1 MPADTS
7 AVRAEEQLDLEAL
20 SAYLNREGFS
30 GGRSLSVEQF
40 PGGHSNLTHLLKL
53 DGAAEYV
60 LRRPPLGPVAPK
72 AHDMV
77 REFRILRAVHPV
89 FPPAPE
95 PALLCEEIA
104 ILGVP
109 FYLMERRRGLV
120 VRRENP
126 PEIGDDVQLRR
137 RIGGA
142 LLDTLVALHSIDVSQ
157 PPISAIGKPAGFL
170 ERQLSGWFGRWQR
183 ARTRDLPAMDRLME
197 WLSFRLPVS
206 SEAALLHNDYKL
218 DNVML
223 DPADPARVVAV
234 LDWEMSA
241 LGDPLV
247 DLGILLCYWPE
258 ANDPPERRE
267 SISPVTSMPGWP
279 SRAELVARYADRT
292 GRDVSR
298 IAYYEIFAIFKIA
311 VVLQQIYHR
320 YRLGQTSDPRF
331 AVMEE
336 RVLGLVQVATD
347 LVDKCSFT

>member
-1 MPADTS
+1 
-7 AVRAEEQLDLEAL
+7 
-20 SAYLNREGFS
+20 
-30 GGRSLSVEQF
+30 
-40 PGGHSNLTHLLKL
+40 
-53 DGAAEYV
+53 
-60 LRRPPLGPVAPK
+60 
-72 AHDMV
+72 MV
-77 REFRILRAVHPV
+77 REYRLLCAVHPV

-95 PALLCEEIA
+95 PTLLCEDISVIGA
-104 ILGVP
+104 P

-126 PEIGDDVQLRR
+126 PEIGDNVGLRR
-137 RIGGA
+137 RIGEA
-142 LLDTLVALHSIDVSQ
+142 LLDTLVQLHAVDASRPPVSG
-157 PPISAIGKPAGFL
+157 IGKPAGFL

-183 ARTRDLPAMDRLME
+183 SRTRDLPAMDRLME
-197 WLSFRLPVS
+197 WLSARLPAS
-206 SEAALLHNDYKL
+206 TEAALLHNDYKL

-267 SISPVTSMPGWP
+267 SISPVTAMPGWP
-279 SRAELVARYADRT
+279 TRAELVERYAART

-298 IAYYEIFAIFKIA
+298 IDYYQIFAIFKVA

-320 YRLGQTSDPRF
+320 YHLGQTSDPRF
-331 AVMEE
+331 AAMEE
-336 RVLGLVQVATD
+336 RVLGLVQVAAEMMERAG
-347 LVDKCSFT
+347 F

>member
-1 MPADTS
+1 MSADTS
-7 AVRAEEQLDLEAL
+7 AVRAEEQLDLQAL
-20 SAYLNREGFS
+20 SAYLEREGFS
-30 GGRSLSVEQF
+30 QGRGIAVEQF
-40 PGGHSNLTHLLKL
+40 PGGHSNLTYLVQFE
-53 DGAAEYV
+53 GGGEYV

-77 REFRILRAVHPV
+77 REFRVLRAVHPL
-89 FPPAPE
+89 FPPAPK
-95 PALLCEEIA
+95 PALLCEDLA
-104 ILGVP
+104 ILGAP

-126 PEIGDDVQLRR
+126 PEIGDDQRLRR
-137 RIGGA
+137 RIGEA
-142 LLDTLVALHSIDVSQ
+142 LLDTLVDLHAVDVSR
-157 PPISAIGKPAGFL
+157 PPVSGIGKPAGFL
-170 ERQLSGWFGRWQR
+170 ARQLSGWFERWQR
-183 ARTRDLPAMDRLME
+183 SRTRDLPAMDRLME
-197 WLSFRLPVS
+197 WLSARLPAS
-206 SEAALLHNDYKL
+206 GEAALLHNDYKL

-258 ANDPPERRE
+258 AGDPPERRE
-267 SISPVTSMPGWP
+267 SISPVTAMPGWP
-279 SRAELVARYADRT
+279 SRADLVQRYAALT

-320 YRLGQTSDPRF
+320 YHLGQTSDPRF
-331 AVMEE
+331 AGMEG
-336 RVLGLVQVATD
+336 RVLGLVQVAAELTD
-347 LVDKCSFT
+347 KAKF

>member
-1 MPADTS
+1 MSADTS

-20 SAYLNREGFS
+20 SSYLDRQGFAR
-30 GGRSLSVEQF
+30 GRRIAVEQF
-40 PGGHSNLTHLLKL
+40 PGGHSNLTYLLKL
-53 DGAAEYV
+53 DGAGEYV

-77 REFRILRAVHPV
+77 REFRILQAVHPV

-95 PALLCEEIA
+95 PALLCEDTA
-104 ILGVP
+104 VLGAP

-126 PEIGDDVQLRR
+126 PEIGDDVALRR
-137 RIGGA
+137 RVGYA
-142 LLDTLVALHSIDVSQ
+142 LLDTLVELHAIDASQ
-157 PPISAIGKPAGFL
+157 PPISGIGKPAGFL
-170 ERQLSGWFGRWQR
+170 QRQLGGWFGRWQR

-206 SEAALLHNDYKL
+206 GEAALLHNDYKL

-247 DLGILLCYWPE
+247 DLGILLCYWPQ

-267 SISPVTSMPGWP
+267 YISPVTAMPGWP
-279 SRAELVARYADRT
+279 SRAEMVERYADGT

-320 YRLGQTSDPRF
+320 YHLGQTSDPRF
-331 AVMEE
+331 AGMEE
-336 RVLGLVQVATD
+336 RVLGLVQVATE
-347 LVDKCSFT
+347 LIGKAAF

>member
-1 MPADTS
+1 MSADTS
-7 AVRAEEQLDLEAL
+7 AVRAEEQLDLPAL
-20 SAYLNREGFS
+20 SAYLERESFS
-30 GGRSLSVEQF
+30 LGRKISVEQF
-40 PGGHSNLTHLLKL
+40 PGGHSNLTYLLTL
-53 DGAAEYV
+53 DGGDDYV

-77 REFRILRAVHPV
+77 REYRLLCAVHPV

-95 PALLCEEIA
+95 PALLCEDIA
-104 ILGVP
+104 VIGAP

-126 PEIGDDVQLRR
+126 PEIGDDVGLRR
-137 RIGGA
+137 RIGEA
-142 LLDTLVALHSIDVSQ
+142 LLDTLVQLHAVDASRPPVSG
-157 PPISAIGKPAGFL
+157 IGKPAGFL

-183 ARTRDLPAMDRLME
+183 SRTRDLPAMDRLME
-197 WLSFRLPVS
+197 WLSARLPAS
-206 SEAALLHNDYKL
+206 TEAALLHNDYKL

-223 DPADPARVVAV
+223 DPADPARLVAV

-267 SISPVTSMPGWP
+267 SISPVTAMPGWP
-279 SRAELVARYADRT
+279 TRAELVERYAART

-298 IAYYEIFAIFKIA
+298 IDYYQIFAIFKVA

-331 AVMEE
+331 AAMEE
-336 RVLGLVQVATD
+336 RVLGLVQVAAEMMERTR
-347 LVDKCSFT
+347 F

>member
-1 MPADTS
+1 MSADTS
-7 AVRAEEQLDLEAL
+7 AVRAEEQLDTEAL
-20 SAYLNREGFS
+20 AGYLEREGFS
-30 GGRSLSVEQF
+30 RGRKISVEQF
-40 PGGHSNLTHLLKL
+40 PGGHSNLTYLLKF
-53 DGAAEYV
+53 DGAGEYV

-77 REFRILRAVHPV
+77 REFRVLRAVHPV
-89 FPPAPE
+89 FPPAPR
-95 PALLCEEIA
+95 PALLCEDLA
-104 ILGVP
+104 IIGAP

-126 PEIGDDVQLRR
+126 PEIGGDIGLRR
-137 RIGGA
+137 RVGEA
-142 LLDTLVALHSIDVSQ
+142 LLDTLVELHAVDVSQ
-157 PPISAIGKPAGFL
+157 PPVAGIGKPDGFL

-183 ARTRDLPAMDRLME
+183 SRTRDLPAMDRLME
-197 WLSFRLPVS
+197 WLSARLPIS
-206 SEAALLHNDYKL
+206 REAALLHNDYKL

-258 ANDPPERRE
+258 AGDPAERRE

-279 SRAELVARYADRT
+279 ARAELVERYAART

-298 IAYYEIFAIFKIA
+298 IAYYEIFAIFKVA
-311 VVLQQIYHR
+311 VVLQQIFHR
-320 YRLGQTSDPRF
+320 YHLGQTSDPRF
-331 AVMEE
+331 APMEE
-336 RVLGLVQVATD
+336 RVLGLVEVASQMMD
-347 LVDKCSFT
+347 RAEF